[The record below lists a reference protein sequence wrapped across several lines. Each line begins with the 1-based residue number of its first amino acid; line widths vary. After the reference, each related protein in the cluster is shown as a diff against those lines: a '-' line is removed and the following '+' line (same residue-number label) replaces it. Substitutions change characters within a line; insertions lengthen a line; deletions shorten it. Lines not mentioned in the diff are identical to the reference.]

1 MCRRGGDGSGMDA
14 RGGGEVVIGGMG
26 DGRGLEAGVCGLD
39 TMVLHLTNNLLRNSF
54 SFSVAL
60 AVSRRIFD
68 S

>member
-1 MCRRGGDGSGMDA
+1 MQEGGDGSGMDA
-14 RGGGEVVIGGMG
+14 GGGGEVVMG
-26 DGRGLEAGVCGLD
+26 EMGKGLEAGVCGLD